1 MIFLKNDMVT
11 VIPAVSR
18 CGVVVKKLMMLLV
31 LVVVGVKETK
41 VGVWKEGGGYGNYPQ
56 NLVVWARDLATRLWV
71 SMHGICGICG
81 VLFGYVG

>member
-1 MIFLKNDMVT
+1 MVCDEK
-11 VIPAVSR
+11 VNVD
-18 CGVVVKKLMMLLV
+18 VE
-31 LVVVGVKETK
+31 VVG
-41 VGVWKEGGGYGNYPQ
+41 GCWCFRDEGGGMEGRWGYGNYPQ